1 MDRWVNKI
9 NKDEGES
16 AVRNIGII
24 TIEGALQIT
33 NTTKIEKV
41 FIAIFLARANWV
53 N

>member
-41 FIAIFLARANWV
+41 FIAIFLARANGV